1 MSESEANSYSE
12 NVKIFMYL
20 TFFGL
25 GIVFFSAII
34 TSLQPQVDQN
44 QTSLSR
50 RSWCIE
56 NCAPDLVLQWSPA
69 SNLGCMC
76 AGEPLVLEQTE

>member
-1 MSESEANSYSE
+1 MSETNSSG
-12 NVKIFMYL
+12 NIVK
-20 TFFGL
+20 TFL
-25 GIVFFSAII
+25 IIASLALNIVFLSALLIEI
-34 TSLQPQVDQN
+34 LRPAP
-44 QTSLSR
+44 TSLSR

-56 NCAPDLVLQWSPA
+56 NCAPDLVFQWSPA